1 MPQLSEQDRETLLQI
16 ARDSVHAH
24 LAGQL
29 LNLSSNLPG
38 GLTEPRGV
46 FVSIH
51 HGHELRGC
59 VGRIESRKPLFES
72 VSECAISAAS
82 QDPRFSPLQISELPE
97 VEFEISV
104 LSSIQEVTDPESIQV
119 GLHGLIVSRG
129 HARGLL
135 LPQVAVQYRWNRER
149 FLEETCR
156 KAGLPPAAW
165 KQDATIHSF
174 TAEVF
179 S

>member
-1 MPQLSEQDRETLLQI
+1 MPQLSEQDRETLLEI

-24 LAGQL
+24 LAGEM
-29 LNLSSNLPG
+29 LNLPSDLPEE
-38 GLTEPRGV
+38 LTEPRGV

-51 HGHELRGC
+51 HGRELRGC
-59 VGRIESRKPLFES
+59 VGRIESRKPLYES
-72 VSECAISAAS
+72 VSECAVSAAS
-82 QDPRFSPLQISELPE
+82 QDPRFSPLHISELPE

-104 LSSIQEVTDPESIQV
+104 LSPIQEVTDPETIQV
-119 GLHGLIVSRG
+119 GIHGLIVSKG

-135 LPQVAVQYRWNRER
+135 LPQVAVEYRWNRER

-156 KAGLPPAAW
+156 KAGLPAAAW
-165 KQDATIHSF
+165 KQGATIHRF

>member
-24 LAGQL
+24 LAGEML
-29 LNLSSNLPG
+29 KLSAVSSGDLA
-38 GLTEPRGV
+38 EPRGV

-51 HGHELRGC
+51 QGRELRGC
-59 VGRIESRKPLFES
+59 VGKIESRKPLYES

-82 QDPRFSPLQISELPE
+82 QDPRFSPLQLSELPE
-97 VEFEISV
+97 AKFEISV
-104 LSSIQEVTDPESIQV
+104 LSSIQEVTDPATIQV
-119 GLHGLIVSRG
+119 GIHGLIVSRG
-129 HARGLL
+129 NTRGLL
-135 LPQVAVQYRWNRER
+135 LPQVAVQYRWSREQ

-156 KAGLPPAAW
+156 KAGLPAAAW
-165 KQDATIHSF
+165 KQGATIHSF